1 MPPRRYNPDTRRDEL
16 LERINLDI
24 PGAVA
29 QALREDLG
37 GTVDANND
45 ITAKLL
51 PENSRSHATVITRE
65 NGVFCGK
72 RWVEEVFIQLAGD
85 DVTIIWHVDDGDV
98 INANQPLFELEGPSR
113 VLLTGERTALNFVQT
128 LSGVASKVRHYVELL
143 EGTNT
148 QLLDTRKTLPGLRSA
163 LKYAVLCGGGA
174 NHRLGLSDAFLIKEN
189 HIIASGSVRQAL
201 MGGFASSRILEVH
214 GERMI
219 KRTFNPGFKIALH
232 QKDLNLA
239 LQSAK
244 ALALNLPNT
253 ATCQELFNTCAANGG
268 SQLDHSALVQALE
281 LMANHKLA

>member
-98 INANQPLFELEGPSR
+98 INANQSLFELEGPSR
-113 VLLTGERTALNFVQT
+113 VLLTGERRYATMSNCWKAPTRSCWIRAKPYPACVQ
-128 LSGVASKVRHYVELL
+128 L
-143 EGTNT
+143 
-148 QLLDTRKTLPGLRSA
+148 
-163 LKYAVLCGGGA
+163 
-174 NHRLGLSDAFLIKEN
+174 
-189 HIIASGSVRQAL
+189 
-201 MGGFASSRILEVH
+201 
-214 GERMI
+214 
-219 KRTFNPGFKIALH
+219 
-232 QKDLNLA
+232 
-239 LQSAK
+239 
-244 ALALNLPNT
+244 
-253 ATCQELFNTCAANGG
+253 
-268 SQLDHSALVQALE
+268 
-281 LMANHKLA
+281 

>member
-85 DVTIIWHVDDGDV
+85 DVISGMWMTAMSSTP
-98 INANQPLFELEGPSR
+98 INPCSN
-113 VLLTGERTALNFVQT
+113 
-128 LSGVASKVRHYVELL
+128 
-143 EGTNT
+143 
-148 QLLDTRKTLPGLRSA
+148 
-163 LKYAVLCGGGA
+163 LKA
-174 NHRLGLSDAFLIKEN
+174 H
-189 HIIASGSVRQAL
+189 
-201 MGGFASSRILEVH
+201 
-214 GERMI
+214 
-219 KRTFNPGFKIALH
+219 
-232 QKDLNLA
+232 LA
-239 LQSAK
+239 
-244 ALALNLPNT
+244 
-253 ATCQELFNTCAANGG
+253 CC
-268 SQLDHSALVQALE
+268 
-281 LMANHKLA
+281 

>member
-85 DVTIIWHVDDGDV
+85 D
-98 INANQPLFELEGPSR
+98 
-113 VLLTGERTALNFVQT
+113 
-128 LSGVASKVRHYVELL
+128 
-143 EGTNT
+143 GTNT

-189 HIIASGSVRQAL
+189 HIIASGSVRQAVEK
-201 MGGFASSRILEVH
+201 ASWLHPDAPVEVEVENLEELDEALKAGADIIMLDNFETEQMREAVKRTNGKALLEVS
-214 GERMI
+214 GNVTDKTLREFAETGVDFI
-219 KRTFNPGFKIALH
+219 SVGALTKH
-232 QKDLNLA
+232 
-239 LQSAK
+239 
-244 ALALNLPNT
+244 
-253 ATCQELFNTCAANGG
+253 
-268 SQLDHSALVQALE
+268 VQALD
-281 LMANHKLA
+281 LSMRFR